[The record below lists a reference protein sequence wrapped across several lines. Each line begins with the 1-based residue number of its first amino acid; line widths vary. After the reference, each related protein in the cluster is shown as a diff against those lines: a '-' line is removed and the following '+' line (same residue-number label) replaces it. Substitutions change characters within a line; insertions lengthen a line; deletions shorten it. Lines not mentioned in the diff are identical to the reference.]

1 MENNK
6 KDKKE
11 EVKEN
16 KENKE
21 IKQEK
26 SNKPKSKL
34 TFKKVFPKVLIMVG
48 ILLIIIPLSI
58 KLYYKF
64 RGNNDIDTFIK
75 EKEEIINKN
84 DPLEQDELYKAMKQ
98 YNENLVKNG
107 QNLRSLA
114 IMEKVDFDLRP
125 YGYSKDVV
133 GMIEIPKLGVRLPL
147 YLGCSIE
154 YMHLGASVISQT
166 SLPIGGEDTNTVL
179 AGHRGEVD
187 KFINIDKLQ
196 AGDEV
201 LITNFWQQLTYKVR
215 GSEIIGEDDSNK
227 IYIQPGKEMLT
238 LLTCHPYQVYKER
251 LLVYCDLVKKE

>member
-1 MENNK
+1 
-6 KDKKE
+6 
-11 EVKEN
+11 
-16 KENKE
+16 
-21 IKQEK
+21 
-26 SNKPKSKL
+26 
-34 TFKKVFPKVLIMVG
+34 
-48 ILLIIIPLSI
+48 
-58 KLYYKF
+58 
-64 RGNNDIDTFIK
+64 
-75 EKEEIINKN
+75 
-84 DPLEQDELYKAMKQ
+84 MKQ
-98 YNENLVKNG
+98 YNENLVKKG
-107 QNLRSLA
+107 QNLRSLE

-187 KFINIDKLQ
+187 KFIDIDKLQ
-196 AGDEV
+196 VGDEV

-215 GSEIIGEDDSNK
+215 GSEIVGEDDSNK

>member
-6 KDKKE
+6 KDKNK
-11 EVKEN
+11 EVKESN
-16 KENKE
+16 E
-21 IKQEK
+21 IKQDK
-26 SNKPKSKL
+26 TNKPKSKL
-34 TFKKVFPKVLIMVG
+34 TFKKVFPKIIITVG

-58 KLYYKF
+58 KLYYKL

-75 EKEEIINKN
+75 EKEEINKN

-98 YNENLVKNG
+98 YNENLVKKG
-107 QNLRSLA
+107 QNLRSLE

-187 KFINIDKLQ
+187 KFIDIDKLQ
-196 AGDEV
+196 VGDEV

-215 GSEIIGEDDSNK
+215 GSEIVGEDDSNK